1 MHDYFDL
8 IQDKANEPYFLASE
22 KDDFINRAQEKF
34 VNNIVFRDILG
45 KADVPKGTQAIYGN
59 ENDLMSNEIL
69 KTLITVDSGVDT
81 DSSGIK
87 LLYSSI
93 STKLM
98 HILGV
103 RASSANSGN
112 ISNNKMLR
120 FIRHNDQGRFE
131 ENTFKKGTTSKPYYK
146 IGSDGMYLYPTT
158 GTTENLL
165 VTYLDKPVDV
175 ELGVTEC
182 ELPDYTHEKVL
193 KIALSE
199 AGIPTESQMLVMG
212 DKI

>member
-69 KTLITVDSGVDT
+69 KTLITVDKGVDT
-81 DSSGIK
+81 DAGGSK
-87 LLYSSI
+87 LEYTSI
-93 STKLM
+93 GSKLM
-98 HILGV
+98 HILGI
-103 RASSANSGN
+103 RTSGSNSGD
-112 ISNNKMLR
+112 ITKGKTLR

-146 IGSDGMYLYPTT
+146 IGDDGVYLYPIT
-158 GTTENLL
+158 GTVENLL
-165 VTYLDKPVDV
+165 ITFLNKPTDV
-175 ELGVTEC
+175 ALNGSAC